1 MKKTTTTNKEVIASK
16 EEKNMNETIVKAG
29 APANNSIIDVI
40 VNGMNGT
47 EVIDEINIRLQAVEK
62 SVFNIALLC
71 SYGTGVTIPA
81 YTDNKGVQHA
91 EATIEKPAKQ
101 KDFITRVNRSSKAIS
116 RWIIAMNLIIEE
128 GYFTDFASGVYPFS
142 YDKIIAIFRNK
153 EAFMGTPLV
162 ELMSMSAKYLE
173 SIAEEYK
180 APSEETEADSNSKE
194 ESVSSK
200 EVTTEAEAPDEEVL
214 EVATISYNGKE
225 YHVNK
230 QAFEKWLAEN
240 MLAD

>member
-1 MKKTTTTNKEVIASK
+1 MNNTKNQETKTPVNK
-16 EEKNMNETIVKAG
+16 EEKNMKKT
-29 APANNSIIDVI
+29 NSIIDVV

-47 EVIDEINIRLQAVEK
+47 EVIEAVNTRLETVEK

-81 YTDNKGVQHA
+81 YTDNKGVEHA
-91 EATIEKPAKQ
+91 EAAIEKPSKQ
-101 KDFITRVNRSSKAIS
+101 KDFILRVNRSSKAIS

-153 EAFMGTPLV
+153 EAFEGTMLPD
-162 ELMSMSAKYLE
+162 LMKMSAKSLE
-173 SIAEEYK
+173 TMAEEYK
-180 APSEETEADSNSKE
+180 VSAEKEETEADSNNKE
-194 ESVSSK
+194 ESISSK
-200 EVTTEAEAPDEEVL
+200 EVTTEAEAPDEEGSE

-230 QAFEKWLAEN
+230 LAFEKWLAEN
-240 MLAD
+240 ILAD

>member
-1 MKKTTTTNKEVIASK
+1 MNTKNTKKQS
-16 EEKNMNETIVKAG
+16 IV
-29 APANNSIIDVI
+29 DVV

-47 EVIDEINIRLQAVEK
+47 EVINEVNARLEGVEK
-62 SVFNIALLC
+62 SIFNIALLC
-71 SYGTGVTIPA
+71 SYGTGVTIPT
-81 YTDNKGVQHA
+81 YTDNKGVEHA
-91 EATIEKPAKQ
+91 EATIEKPSKQ
-101 KDFITRVNRSSKAIS
+101 KDFILRVNRSSKAIS
-116 RWIIAMNLIIEE
+116 RWIIAMNLIIEN

-153 EAFMGTPLV
+153 EAFKGTMLPD
-162 ELMSMSAKYLE
+162 LMKMSAKSLE

-180 APSEETEADSNSKE
+180 SPSDEKPAETEESTSEKTTEVDTPAPIE
-194 ESVSSK
+194 ES
-200 EVTTEAEAPDEEVL
+200 T

-240 MLAD
+240 MIAN